1 MILSELIQW
10 AHCPELGVVGDMG
23 ASNSFGSSSSVL
35 VGQKYGYGGV
45 VFDNSN
51 AATQQQPREVV
62 PADDDNDDSG
72 ALAVKIE

>member
-1 MILSELIQW
+1 MILSELMQW
-10 AHCPELGVVGDMG
+10 ADCPELGVIGDIV

-35 VGQKYGYGGV
+35 VVQQYGFGGM

-62 PADDDNDDSG
+62 HSA
-72 ALAVKIE
+72 